1 MMKKVTK
8 KLLVGLMAVAMM
20 SMVLVGC
27 GSVQKQVD
35 GDWTTS
41 TINGKSVEEYA
52 AEVGTNAAGAASNL
66 SIKDGKA
73 TVSNSAMTM
82 NYDVEY
88 KSDRAEVKQ
97 DGNVVLTLTYN
108 KDADTLSYKVD
119 VNGTTNEYVMKKG
132 TTDLSGAA
140 APEQGGA
147 EEGAA
152 EGGAEEGAAEGG
164 AEEGGAEEGGAE
176 GGEEAAE

>member
-1 MMKKVTK
+1 MMKRMK
-8 KLLVGLMAVAMM
+8 KLAVVVLAVAMM
-20 SMVLVGC
+20 AFCMVGC

-52 AEVGTNAAGAASNL
+52 AETGTNVAGAASNMN
-66 SIKDGKA
+66 IKDGKA

-88 KSDRAEVKQ
+88 KSDTVEVKQ
-97 DGNVVLTLTYN
+97 NDTVVLTLKYN
-108 KDADTLSYKVD
+108 KDADTISYSVD
-119 VNGTTNEYVMKKG
+119 VNGTMTEYVMKKG

-147 EEGAA
+147 EEGAT
-152 EGGAEEGAAEGG
+152 EGGAEEGAAEGS
-164 AEEGGAEEGGAE
+164 EEAPAE
-176 GGEEAAE
+176 GGEGAAEE

>member
-1 MMKKVTK
+1 MKKVTK
-8 KLLVGLMAVAMM
+8 KLALALVAAMVM
-20 SMVLVGC
+20 GMCLVGC
-27 GSVQKQVD
+27 GSVQKNVD

-52 AEVGTNAAGAASNL
+52 AETGTNVAGAASNL
-66 SIKDGKA
+66 NIKDGKA

-88 KSDRAEVKQ
+88 KSDTAEVKQ
-97 DGNVVLTLTYN
+97 NGTVVLTLKYN

-132 TTDLSGAA
+132 TSEVGAA
-140 APEQGGA
+140 SQGG
-147 EEGAA
+147 EEQPA
-152 EGGAEEGAAEGG
+152 EGGEEQPAEGGEEQPAEGG

-176 GGEEAAE
+176 EGAEE

>member
-1 MMKKVTK
+1 MKKVTK

-52 AEVGTNAAGAASNL
+52 AETGTNVAGAASNL

-73 TVSNSAMTM
+73 TVSNS
-82 NYDVEY
+82 DVEY

-147 EEGAA
+147 EEG
-152 EGGAEEGAAEGG
+152 GAEEGG

-176 GGEEAAE
+176 EGGEEAAE